1 VVAAE
6 VYALQESFV
15 RKHPDRQTVAQVID
29 ALVAAGGTLSLAAV
43 AARAGRAGR
52 NPEFF
57 AATMERLLNVEG
69 YDVVRIVDDGRT
81 LRLNVA
87 LLRQQFGIAR

>member
-1 VVAAE
+1 
-6 VYALQESFV
+6 
-15 RKHPDRQTVAQVID
+15 
-29 ALVAAGGTLSLAAV
+29 
-43 AARAGRAGR
+43 
-52 NPEFF
+52 
-57 AATMERLLNVEG
+57 MERLLNVEG